1 LVLGFLLLAGG
12 LAFLGCQEK
21 VTSFDLIIKKAKIIN
36 GTGSPWFKADLAT
49 KKDKIAAL
57 GRLSNFQAKKVIDAT
72 GLVVTPGFIDVP
84 THCDRNIAQ
93 IPTADYYVL
102 QGVTTV
108 IGGNCGRHPFP
119 LAEFFAKL
127 EKEGI
132 LLNFGCL
139 VGHNTI
145 RRKDMGYKMEAPP
158 GEELTEMKKL
168 IEQEMEA
175 GALGF
180 STGLAYLP
188 GIYSKTDEI
197 VISRI

>member
-1 LVLGFLLLAGG
+1 
-12 LAFLGCQEK
+12 
-21 VTSFDLIIKKAKIIN
+21 
-36 GTGSPWFKADLAT
+36 
-49 KKDKIAAL
+49 
-57 GRLSNFQAKKVIDAT
+57 
-72 GLVVTPGFIDVP
+72 
-84 THCDRNIAQ
+84 
-93 IPTADYYVL
+93 
-102 QGVTTV
+102 
-108 IGGNCGRHPFP
+108 
-119 LAEFFAKL
+119 
-127 EKEGI
+127 

>member
-1 LVLGFLLLAGG
+1 
-12 LAFLGCQEK
+12 
-21 VTSFDLIIKKAKIIN
+21 
-36 GTGSPWFKADLAT
+36 
-49 KKDKIAAL
+49 
-57 GRLSNFQAKKVIDAT
+57 
-72 GLVVTPGFIDVP
+72 VVTPGFIDVP

-119 LAEFFAKL
+119 LAELFAKL

-145 RRKDMGYKMEAPP
+145 RRQIMGYKMEVHTD
-158 GEELTEMKKL
+158 EELTEMKKL

-180 STGLAYLP
+180 STGRAYLP
-188 GIYSKTDEI
+188 GIYSKTNEI